1 METLLSIID
10 KIINPVIWILA
21 VVVLGALIYISRN
34 LQTLKDELTNRLYGI
49 KGSAAI
55 NPKTLA
61 LKQRDTALA
70 KREELYPLRKKFDE
84 LCSQYL
90 TWAQVIPIFP
100 LLGILGTVA
109 GLMRQVTTQDASAI
123 YSALHLALSSTLWG
137 LLASIVLKIVEAAVV
152 TRNINDIETM
162 LSDYDIKYQDAK
174 DLRDF
179 DGE

>member
-1 METLLSIID
+1 MFRFIATIID
-10 KIINPVIWILA
+10 PLIIVFGIGVLA
-21 VVVLGALIYISRN
+21 ALIYV
-34 LQTLKDELTNRLYGI
+34 TVKLKELKNDLSEKFYSTSS
-49 KGSAAI
+49 KAI
-55 NPKTLA
+55 LNKKTLA
-61 LKQRDTALA
+61 LKR
-70 KREELYPLRKKFDE
+70 REIAPSRLEDVDE
-84 LCSQYL
+84 LRENFNNLISKYITC
-90 TWAQVIPIFP
+90 AQMIPIFP

-109 GLMRQVTTQDASAI
+109 GLMLQVTTQDASAI